1 MSWMTKLHET
11 YDKTI
16 KNSELTDHPDP
27 YFHIMEGCHIEI
39 TISENGD
46 FKSAQSLII
55 EKKYGKKIYYEKTK
69 TIIPIT
75 PKSLTGRTSGAA
87 PYPLAEKIQYLAKDY
102 IDFGGAKT
110 SYFSQ
115 YIDELSN
122 WVNHNQFSH
131 WKAEAVKK
139 YVEKGCVIKDL
150 VNSGLLFVFLNEG
163 KQKLVT
169 KWKDQ
174 ASGNEKKPALI
185 HSVGG
190 EQGNAII
197 RWRVQK
203 TGVPDDTT
211 WHDDSLIKSWQSYQ
225 AVTHKENG
233 FCQILGRKTY
243 VTTTHPKSIYPQAVN
258 SKLISTPT
266 DKGYLTYLGKF
277 TDELQPVGISF
288 EVSQKSHNA
297 LRWLI
302 RRGQGE
308 LIGDS
313 SGKIKP
319 GMVVSWAVSGSEIPL
334 PMDNALDFLW
344 GDIKETTTPLPSVKN
359 VINHSIDFGQSFA
372 NELNKYMS
380 GYRAKLK
387 ETDNIVIM
395 GLDSAT
401 DGRMAVT
408 YYQELFPKEYI
419 ERISQWHNDFSWYQ
433 RHTIEE
439 DVGKSKP
446 VKKTVWPICAPS
458 PRSIWEAIY
467 GTNVN
472 DSLKKNTIERIL
484 PCIVEARPF
493 PRDLVLKAVQ
503 KATNRNAYKND
514 EQWLW
519 EKHLCIACALF
530 KGYYRRKPIENE
542 RRNYTMSLEV
552 ERKTRD
558 YLYGRLLAVAE
569 KIEEMAMFVADE
581 KPRTTNASRL
591 MQRFVDYPAATW
603 LIIVKG
609 IVPYQQ
615 RLRRSK
621 IAPLEEGYKRLLD
634 DITDAFN
641 VENFNSPDKLKGEYL
656 LGFHCQ
662 RKWLREHKL
671 KDGQWILKE
680 NSKDDNDSKTLK
692 GDS

>member
-1 MSWMTKLHET
+1 MSWMAKLYET
-11 YDKTI
+11 YEAGMQLDFPESDQLMPISHTLQNAHI
-16 KNSELTDHPDP
+16 K
-27 YFHIMEGCHIEI
+27 I
-39 TISENGD
+39 TIDGD
-46 FKSAQSLII
+46 GNFKRAEVLEKTQIVLPATEKSA
-55 EKKYGKKIYYEKTK
+55 
-69 TIIPIT
+69 
-75 PKSLTGRTSGAA
+75 GRSSGEA
-87 PYPLAEKIQYLAKDY
+87 PHPLADKIQYVAKDY
-102 IDFGGAKT
+102 PKYGGKKPG
-110 SYFSQ
+110 YFDGYLKQLDGWCSSTHTHSKSQ
-115 YIDELSN
+115 
-122 WVNHNQFSH
+122 
-131 WKAEAVKK
+131 AVKK
-139 YVEKGCVIKDL
+139 YVEKGTVVQNLIEHKI
-150 VNSGLLFVFLNEG
+150 LFVDE
-163 KQKLVT
+163 QDKLLLS
-169 KWKDQ
+169 WPKDGESD
-174 ASGNEKKPALI
+174 APKIFKVLPKEKGMLD
-185 HSVGG
+185 
-190 EQGNAII
+190 QGNALVC
-197 RWRVQK
+197 WSVEDKQGDPVSDTWKDHELQK
-203 TGVPDDTT
+203 AWVDYESAHNDQMGLCYITG
-211 WHDDSLIKSWQSYQ
+211 
-225 AVTHKENG
+225 KETP
-233 FCQILGRKTY
+233 L
-243 VTTTHPKSIYPQAVN
+243 AVN
-258 SKLISTPT
+258 HPAKLRHTG
-266 DKGYLTYLGKF
+266 DKAKLVSSNDMSGYTFRGRF
-277 TDELQPVGISF
+277 TDSKNSMEQQGAQSVGVSF
-288 EVSQKSHNA
+288 DVTQKAHNA

-302 RRGQGE
+302 SRQGFRN
-308 LIGDS
+308 GDQAL
-313 SGKIKP
+313 
-319 GMVVSWAVSGSEIPL
+319 VAWAVSGTEIPQ
-334 PMDNALDFLW
+334 PMEDIWDHLD
-344 GDIKETTTPLPSVKN
+344 DEPQEISTPLPEVENK
-359 VINHSIDFGQSFA
+359 IDHSIDLGQSFA
-372 NELNKYMS
+372 NKLSKYMA

-387 ETDNIVIM
+387 GTDNIIIM

-401 DGRMAVT
+401 PGRMAVT
-408 YYQELFPKEYI
+408 YYQEFFPKEYI

-493 PRDLVLKAVQ
+493 PRDLRDKAVRR
-503 KATNRNAYKND
+503 ASNRSAYKYD

-530 KGYYRRKPIENE
+530 KGYDRRKPIENE

-591 MQRFVDYPAATW
+591 MQRFVDYPSATW

-615 RLRRSK
+615 RLKKSK

-634 DITDAFN
+634 DISDAFE
-641 VENFNSPDKLKGEYL
+641 VDEFNSPDKLTGEYL

-680 NSKDDNDSKTLK
+680 NSKEDNDSKTLK
-692 GDS
+692 GDG